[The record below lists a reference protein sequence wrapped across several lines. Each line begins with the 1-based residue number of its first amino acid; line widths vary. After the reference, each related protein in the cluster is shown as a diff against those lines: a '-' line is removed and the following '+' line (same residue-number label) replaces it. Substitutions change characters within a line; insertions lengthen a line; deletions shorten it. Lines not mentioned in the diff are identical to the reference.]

1 MVRHSSAQA
10 TALPR
15 PGWRSPP
22 LPEMAKREAPLE
34 PDQPAPLAEANLEK
48 PLAMLQENPL
58 AGLVMRPDL
67 PLPRL
72 REMPKRAVPS
82 DSELLTDLALAKQK
96 ALLAIRR
103 LPEENLLA
111 EAKRQT
117 VPARLQENRPVE
129 AMQLLWELVHLGAAN
144 RPLPEDLDLR
154 RMEQRSVWVR
164 LPAARAR
171 PQDLPLRRA
180 ERFALPP
187 AHARRC
193 SKDPGP
199 CAFSQEI
206 LVARKCNRA
215 ARCGGPPISAQ
226 YRRPRNR
233 RALAGCDNRC
243 SRSRR
248 KHAGPARPCL
258 IAVEDKRRCRP
269 PPFAD
274 SSVRFANSE

>member
-15 PGWRSPP
+15 PGLRSPP

-72 REMPKRAVPS
+72 REMANWVAPS
-82 DSELLTDLALAKQK
+82 ESEPLTHLALAK
-96 ALLAIRR
+96 ALLAIRQ
-103 LPEENLLA
+103 LPEENPLA

-117 VPARLQENRPVE
+117 VPARLSENQLAE
-129 AMQLLWELVHLGAAN
+129 AMQLLWEVVRLRAAN

-193 SKDPGP
+193 SKDPDP

-226 YRRPRNR
+226 YRPPRNR

-248 KHAGPARPCL
+248 KHAGPARPYL

>member
-103 LPEENLLA
+103 LPEENPLA
-111 EAKRQT
+111 EAKLAIRRLPEKKP
-117 VPARLQENRPVE
+117 PAE
-129 AMQLLWELVHLGAAN
+129 AM
-144 RPLPEDLDLR
+144 
-154 RMEQRSVWVR
+154 
-164 LPAARAR
+164 
-171 PQDLPLRRA
+171 
-180 ERFALPP
+180 
-187 AHARRC
+187 
-193 SKDPGP
+193 
-199 CAFSQEI
+199 
-206 LVARKCNRA
+206 
-215 ARCGGPPISAQ
+215 
-226 YRRPRNR
+226 
-233 RALAGCDNRC
+233 
-243 SRSRR
+243 
-248 KHAGPARPCL
+248 
-258 IAVEDKRRCRP
+258 
-269 PPFAD
+269 
-274 SSVRFANSE
+274 